1 MVGLE
6 FVLLEIHITKE
17 LVNYEPR
24 NQSVDEPSRIMELRP
39 TPIQLVTR
47 SREVQ
52 GLFRHRA
59 RVPVAFVGSTK
70 EWGKEAGRQEA
81 KRLVVI
87 EIQQVVYGKVN

>member
-1 MVGLE
+1 MSRVIRIPTSLAE
-6 FVLLEIHITKE
+6 LWNSDRRQYNLLHD
-17 LVNYEPR
+17 LG
-24 NQSVDEPSRIMELRP
+24 
-39 TPIQLVTR
+39 R
-47 SREVQ
+47 SQ